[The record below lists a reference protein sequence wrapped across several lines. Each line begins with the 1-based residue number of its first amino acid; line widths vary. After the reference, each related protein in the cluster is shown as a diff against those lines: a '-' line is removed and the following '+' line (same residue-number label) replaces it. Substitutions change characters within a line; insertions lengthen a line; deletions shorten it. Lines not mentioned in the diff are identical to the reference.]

1 MRSGIDAGRDLL
13 LLGRARPQYPDGA
26 EPALGI
32 GRPGGLLDPA
42 VRPHH
47 GPANGSPWNRTAIT
61 VHGLKRDRLRE
72 RTARSANEHRI
83 DLGGEPTNDEEP
95 AGAYGI
101 PEARSEQQNGGHQAR
116 SERGT
121 HSGAGSDQSLVVEAY

>member
-1 MRSGIDAGRDLL
+1 
-13 LLGRARPQYPDGA
+13 
-26 EPALGI
+26 GI

-47 GPANGSPWNRTAIT
+47 GPADRSARNRAAIA
-61 VHGLKRDRLRE
+61 VDGLKHDRLRE

-95 AGAYGI
+95 ARTYGI
-101 PEARSEQQNGGHQAR
+101 PEARGEQQNGVDQDR
-116 SERGT
+116 SEDGT
-121 HSGAGSDQSLVVEAY
+121 HSRAESDR

>member
-1 MRSGIDAGRDLL
+1 LL
-13 LLGRARPQYPDGA
+13 LFGGARPEYPDGV

-32 GRPGGLLDPA
+32 GRPGGLLDAA
-42 VRPHH
+42 VRSDHS
-47 GPANGSPWNRTAIT
+47 PADGGSRNRAAIA

>member
-1 MRSGIDAGRDLL
+1 MLSGIDAGRELL
-13 LLGRARPQYPDGA
+13 LFGGARAEYPDGA
-26 EPALGI
+26 EPALGVS
-32 GRPGGLLDPA
+32 RPGGLLDPA

-47 GPANGSPWNRTAIT
+47 SPANGSPRNRAAIA

-95 AGAYGI
+95 AGTYGI
-101 PEARSEQQNGGHQAR
+101 PEARGEQQNGGDQDR
-116 SERGT
+116 SEDGT
-121 HSGAGSDQSLVVEAY
+121 HSRAESDR